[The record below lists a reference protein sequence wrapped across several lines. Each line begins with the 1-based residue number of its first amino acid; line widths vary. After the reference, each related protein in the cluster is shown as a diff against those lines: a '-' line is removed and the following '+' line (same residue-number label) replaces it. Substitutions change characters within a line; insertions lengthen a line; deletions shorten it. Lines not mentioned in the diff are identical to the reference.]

1 MDEDRSISFDDLA
14 RFLGLDDHGVDSVD
28 NPDRLVGYR
37 PADGGDGQ
45 ISMQDFVEFLK
56 DHGVAVPEDP
66 DTERRKVLVVED
78 DPGMA
83 ELIRKTLE
91 RHDYTVQVAFSAFE
105 AGAAFGRFRPRL
117 MTLDLKMPGLRG
129 IDVLRFLK
137 KKDRL
142 KDVRVLV
149 VTAMEE
155 GEIAE
160 ALAAGA
166 HDVLRKPFDNAH
178 LVDKL
183 NALARAG

>member
-1 MDEDRSISFDDLA
+1 MDEDRSMSFDEMA
-14 RFLGLDDHGVDSVD
+14 RMLGLEGDCADALAERGDLIGFRTADGADANISIGDFVDFLKEHGVV
-28 NPDRLVGYR
+28 
-37 PADGGDGQ
+37 
-45 ISMQDFVEFLK
+45 
-56 DHGVAVPEDP
+56 VPEDP

-129 IDVLRFLK
+129 IDVLRFLNE
-137 KKDRL
+137 KDRL

-155 GEIAE
+155 DEIEE